1 MKTKKIFMISAFVLI
16 FILIFSATM
25 PAVLASDEDTAE
37 ADPFIADLAQ
47 LLTDGQLNE
56 LEQKAARI
64 SAQYQC
70 EVRLIT
76 VDDMANWEFSDIAD
90 FAEYIYTES
99 NYGIG
104 ADRSCVLLL
113 LSMAE
118 RDYDFRAWGDTGR
131 TAFTFYGIDTILD
144 RHILPEL
151 GNNNF
156 YEAFSKYFD
165 KSEEYLKMARD
176 GEPISPDNDP
186 DAENYFIAKL
196 IATILIPL
204 VIAGIV
210 CSNWKSK
217 MKTAKTARTA
227 NNYIPEN
234 GFKLIAQEDKFL
246 YRTTTRRKIE
256 KSSSSSSGASS
267 RGSSSGRSGKF

>member
-1 MKTKKIFMISAFVLI
+1 MKTRKIFVTLPFTVSFVLVFI
-16 FILIFSATM
+16 FIFTAMM
-25 PAVLASDEDTAE
+25 PAALASDEYSLVSDSSR
-37 ADPFIADLAQ
+37 
-47 LLTDGQLNE
+47 LLTEGELNK
-56 LEQKAARI
+56 LEQKAVHI

-70 EVRLIT
+70 EVRIIT
-76 VDDMANWEFSDIAD
+76 VDDMNESGFNNIEEFSMSLYDESD
-90 FAEYIYTES
+90 FG
-99 NYGIG
+99 YGS
-104 ADRSCVLLL
+104 DKSCVLLL

-118 RDYDFRAWGDTGR
+118 RDYDLRVWGDTGK

-156 YEAFSKYFD
+156 YEAFSKYLD
-165 KSEEYLKMARD
+165 RSEEYLKMARD
-176 GEPISPDNDP
+176 GTPFDSHNDP
-186 DAENYFIAKL
+186 DAEDYFIAKL

-204 VIAGIV
+204 AIAGAV
-210 CSNWKSK
+210 CSSWKSK

-227 NNYIPEN
+227 DNYIPEN
-234 GFKLIAQEDKFL
+234 GFKLVAQEDKFL